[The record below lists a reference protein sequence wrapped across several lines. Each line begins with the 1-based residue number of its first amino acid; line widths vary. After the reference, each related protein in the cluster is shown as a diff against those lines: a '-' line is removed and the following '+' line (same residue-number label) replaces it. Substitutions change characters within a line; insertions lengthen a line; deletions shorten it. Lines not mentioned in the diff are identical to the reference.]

1 MTRTRWSKATYQRCG
16 NQTPEILLPESPK
29 DEASKAPSPMPGD
42 GPCPRDDDA
51 PMAQPSFVP
60 ASSSDVCV
68 FDQCMHDF
76 SLDAGPMLKPE
87 TYVSPCAPPP
97 PPALRAPARPPR
109 ATVKPDGG
117 GVDDDFDPASTFA
130 LEQSVYDAT
139 KPLVRRKRPDFLED
153 IPASAEWRRRAISKG
168 RLFFCGR

>member
-1 MTRTRWSKATYQRCG
+1 MTRTRWSKATYSRCG
-16 NQTPEILLPESPK
+16 GQTPEVLLPESPK
-29 DEASKAPSPMPGD
+29 DESPKQP
-42 GPCPRDDDA
+42 PRPDDA
-51 PMAQPSFVP
+51 AAPADEPPMAQPSFVP

-76 SLDAGPMLKPE
+76 ALDAGPMLKPD

-109 ATVKPDGG
+109 AAVRSEEAAQQL
-117 GVDDDFDPASTFA
+117 DDFDPAATFA
-130 LEQSVYDAT
+130 LEQSVYDASR
-139 KPLVRRKRPDFLED
+139 PLVRRKRPSFLEEL
-153 IPASAEWRRRAISKG
+153 PASHEWRRKAISKG